1 MNKPLY
7 VLKFNE
13 AVRMPKN
20 GNGKLG
26 KVKVAVWVIAA
37 IIVIASFV
45 FQENM
50 FKELSSTVRVLLVAL
65 CIGTLSVGGSEKV
78 PSEMELQFYDDYLV
92 VFRDKHYY
100 SNSVIR
106 REYDK
111 FAYSDIKRIQFR
123 TVTKRI
129 NIFGIVE
136 GIWYNYQKDG
146 SLPQTPTYHKT
157 TDSICYFY
165 TDFASNVD
173 FVSEIE
179 THCPVKVTVDNS

>member
-1 MNKPLY
+1 MTSAGQTEELT
-7 VLKFNE
+7 
-13 AVRMPKN
+13 
-20 GNGKLG
+20 GN
-26 KVKVAVWVIAA
+26 IF
-37 IIVIASFV
+37 IS
-45 FQENM
+45 
-50 FKELSSTVRVLLVAL
+50 VRVKLLNEQIHTGL
-65 CIGTLSVGGSEKV
+65 PHSGVGGSEKV

>member
-1 MNKPLY
+1 MTSAGQTEELTGNIFISVQVKL
-7 VLKFNE
+7 LNE
-13 AVRMPKN
+13 Q
-20 GNGKLG
+20 
-26 KVKVAVWVIAA
+26 IH
-37 IIVIASFV
+37 
-45 FQENM
+45 
-50 FKELSSTVRVLLVAL
+50 
-65 CIGTLSVGGSEKV
+65 IGLPHSGVGGSEKV